1 MNTNNN
7 CGDFGGNSYY
17 CCHSRGIKKMKFLVI
32 IFTAVAFV
40 EVLVVVGLEL
50 HEHFRNKSKDNG
62 DSEV

>member
-1 MNTNNN
+1 
-7 CGDFGGNSYY
+7 
-17 CCHSRGIKKMKFLVI
+17 MKFLVI